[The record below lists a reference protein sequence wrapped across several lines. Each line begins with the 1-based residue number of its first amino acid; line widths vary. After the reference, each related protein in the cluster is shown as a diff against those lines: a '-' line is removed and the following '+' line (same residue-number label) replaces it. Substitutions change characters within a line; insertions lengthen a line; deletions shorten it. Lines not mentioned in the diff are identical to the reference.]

1 MDSNGQPRPPVT
13 VSFEPRFCANHVAD
27 LTAGCSFRCLYCP
40 FAAIGARLRGVSR
53 PAALDLSRLNDLTPP
68 QSIFLSPASDAF
80 APQAVEST
88 HTLLSYLLPRG
99 TTVGIVTKGIVPE
112 RTLALL
118 VEHRLQVE
126 GVAVGVTSLDD
137 HRNTVLEPGCPPAR
151 RRLDNIERLAGRG
164 LPAALRLDPLFPV
177 LDDRPAALTALVK
190 EAARRGAYAVTA
202 TYVFAWG
209 RYLRRL
215 QREPLLAE
223 SCRLLTE
230 RAPMEG
236 GAAFSVPLARK
247 LETYGFLADVA
258 SEHGLWFNT
267 CGCKDWRVRE
277 SGRVFASC
285 RNVLFLKRPEDRPT
299 RTGARPGPEAAAL
312 AGPRAARP
320 A

>member
-1 MDSNGQPRPPVT
+1 MDSNDQRRPPVT
-13 VSFEPRFCANHVAD
+13 VSFEPRFCANQVAD
-27 LTAGCSFRCLYCP
+27 LTAGCSFACLYCP
-40 FAAIGARLRGVSR
+40 FAPVGARLRGVPR
-53 PAALDLSRLNDLTPP
+53 PTALDLSRLNDLTPP

-112 RTLALL
+112 RTMALL
-118 VEHRLQVE
+118 AEHRPQVE

-137 HRNTVLEPGCPPAR
+137 HRNSVLEPGCPPTR

-177 LDDRPAALTALVK
+177 LDDQPVALTALVK

-247 LETYGFLADVA
+247 LETYGFLAEVR
-258 SEHGLWFNT
+258 SEEHTSELQ
-267 CGCKDWRVRE
+267 
-277 SGRVFASC
+277 S
-285 RNVLFLKRPEDRPT
+285 
-299 RTGARPGPEAAAL
+299 
-312 AGPRAARP
+312 
-320 A
+320 

>member
-27 LTAGCSFRCLYCP
+27 LTAGCSFGCLYCP

-177 LDDRPAALTALVK
+177 LDDQPAALTALV
-190 EAARRGAYAVTA
+190 
-202 TYVFAWG
+202 
-209 RYLRRL
+209 
-215 QREPLLAE
+215 Q
-223 SCRLLTE
+223 
-230 RAPMEG
+230 
-236 GAAFSVPLARK
+236 
-247 LETYGFLADVA
+247 
-258 SEHGLWFNT
+258 
-267 CGCKDWRVRE
+267 
-277 SGRVFASC
+277 
-285 RNVLFLKRPEDRPT
+285 
-299 RTGARPGPEAAAL
+299 
-312 AGPRAARP
+312 
-320 A
+320 

>member
-1 MDSNGQPRPPVT
+1 M
-13 VSFEPRFCANHVAD
+13 
-27 LTAGCSFRCLYCP
+27 
-40 FAAIGARLRGVSR
+40 
-53 PAALDLSRLNDLTPP
+53 
-68 QSIFLSPASDAF
+68 
-80 APQAVEST
+80 
-88 HTLLSYLLPRG
+88 
-99 TTVGIVTKGIVPE
+99 
-112 RTLALL
+112 
-118 VEHRLQVE
+118 
-126 GVAVGVTSLDD
+126 
-137 HRNTVLEPGCPPAR
+137 
-151 RRLDNIERLAGRG
+151 
-164 LPAALRLDPLFPV
+164 
-177 LDDRPAALTALVK
+177 
-190 EAARRGAYAVTA
+190 TA

-285 RNVLFLKRPEDRPT
+285 RNVLFLKRPQGQPT
-299 RTGARPGPEAAAL
+299 RTGARPVPGAGAL
-312 AGPRAARP
+312 AVPRVPRP

>member
-1 MDSNGQPRPPVT
+1 
-13 VSFEPRFCANHVAD
+13 
-27 LTAGCSFRCLYCP
+27 
-40 FAAIGARLRGVSR
+40 VSR
-53 PAALDLSRLNDLTPP
+53 PTALDLSRLNDLTPP

-118 VEHRLQVE
+118 AEYRPQVE
-126 GVAVGVTSLDD
+126 GVALVVTSLDD
-137 HRNTVLEPGCPPAR
+137 HRNIVVEPGCPPAR

-177 LDDRPAALTALVK
+177 LDDQPAALTALVK

-247 LETYGFLADVA
+247 LETYGFLAEVA

-267 CGCKDWRVRE
+267 CGCKDLRVRE

-299 RTGARPGPEAAAL
+299 RTGAHPGPEAAAL
-312 AGPRAARP
+312 AGPRVARP